1 MDQNVDEETL
11 NYTFDDTPQM
21 SNELEPPYPLPPSP
35 SSLNPSII
43 GVPISPDP
51 LCISPTR
58 GYGLCEPLNSCF
70 KRSDNEESIY
80 SMNNILK
87 NDNRE
92 INLIGYLGGGWN
104 AIPPNGNLPRP
115 PESDWIQVA
124 VPIEE
129 IPYFNTIIL
138 AYANFDSKDYN
149 PILRIETNINVGG
162 RYYTGF
168 RYPTD
173 NVSNT
178 KWLEDLSN
186 NIKKWKEVDE
196 KSYKGPKRKVLLT
209 FGGTDDKFPE
219 NYLNGDPTV
228 SGTYSYKLTKIQ
240 SNGKSFLINFLDDF
254 NLDGIDLDYEAG
266 KNMSSP
272 DEDAVTGVK
281 NNWRHII
288 KHLKYHGKIVT
299 ANPAWADGPGTIQD
313 QYNYLINGNYMGLD
327 TIDIMQHQMYNYGEN
342 LNVNGKW
349 FDVLNGIKNRL
360 NEYPWVPDVKLENF
374 GSVFTNFP
382 VQNGNCWNVQDY
394 IKQIINQINR
404 SPEGGNYV
412 TNHGVFL
419 IEYDYFYGYYF
430 AKLINSIRDHSS
442 IYIAKNITSAAESPD
457 AGKVVKALVPDLFN
471 QILYM
476 YNSIIDKTG
485 LKKIQKSNTQ
495 AQIQN
500 IKLTDPVTLYLNS
513 SSNLNGKDF
522 EYVNYTSRLNNNGEL
537 AYDEIVLSVSEI
549 CDNGKTP
556 KNQDTLR
563 IQSGRAYEGNQGN
576 FVYLHYSN
584 FKVGQ
589 SINENNILILL
600 IGDASFLPDS
610 SERPLHWYDGTESY
624 IQQWYFPWNN
634 EDRSVGRYIDEVII
648 ESKYAATT
656 PKMSLL
662 ESELDS
668 ELEDDNPTAPI
679 CLEDDNPTAPI
690 CFIRDTPVK
699 TDQGEVKIQEINTD
713 IHTINGKK
721 ILAITK
727 TKLDGD
733 LLVRVEK
740 NAFAEDCPNH
750 SVVMSG
756 NHKILYN
763 NELIMAKD
771 LALNMPGKL
780 NYMKYMGDTL
790 YNVLMENYETM
801 MVNNMVVETLHPKN
815 KIALLYRCLLKASN
829 KERIETMKKYSEVEN
844 I

>member
-1 MDQNVDEETL
+1 MDQNIDEGTL
-11 NYTFDDTPQM
+11 NYTFDDTSQM
-21 SNELEPPYPLPPSP
+21 SNELEPTNPLPPSP
-35 SSLNPSII
+35 STFNPSMVD
-43 GVPISPDP
+43 GSISPDP

-70 KRSDNEESIY
+70 KRSDHEDNIN

-87 NDNRE
+87 KDNRE

-115 PESDWIQVA
+115 PESEWVQVA

-129 IPYFNTIIL
+129 ILYFNTVII
-138 AYANFDSKDYN
+138 AYSNFDSENYN
-149 PILRIETNINVGG
+149 PIIRVETNINVGG
-162 RYYTGF
+162 EYYTGF
-168 RYPTD
+168 RYPTQ

-178 KWLEDLSN
+178 KWLEDFSN

-196 KSYKGPKRKVLLT
+196 KTYKGPKRKVLLT
-209 FGGTDDKFPE
+209 FGGTGDKFPE
-219 NYLNGDPTV
+219 NYLKGDPTV
-228 SGTYSYKLTKIQ
+228 SGTYSYKLTEIQ
-240 SNGKSFLINFLDDF
+240 SNGKSYLINFLDDF
-254 NLDGIDLDYEAG
+254 NLDGIDLDYESG
-266 KNMSSP
+266 NNMSNP
-272 DEDAVTGVK
+272 QEDPVKGVQ
-281 NNWRHII
+281 NNWRYII
-288 KHLKYHGKIVT
+288 KHLKDNGKIVT
-299 ANPAWADGPGTIQD
+299 ANPAWKDGPGTIQD

-327 TIDIMQHQMYNYGEN
+327 TIDIMLHQMYNYGEN

-360 NEYPWVPDVKLENF
+360 NGNEWVPDVALKNF
-374 GSVFTNFP
+374 GSIFTNFP
-382 VQNGNCWNVQDY
+382 VQNGNCWNVQNY

-404 SPEGGNYV
+404 DPIKGNYV

-442 IYIAKNITSAAESPD
+442 IYIAKNINAASTSSD
-457 AGKVVKALVPDLFN
+457 TGKVVKALVPDLFN

-476 YNSIIDKTG
+476 YNSIIDKTE
-485 LKKIQKSNTQ
+485 LKKIPKLRSKTQ
-495 AQIQN
+495 ALIQN
-500 IKLTDPVTLYLNS
+500 KVLPNPVTLYLNT
-513 SSNLNGKDF
+513 SSNLNGKEF
-522 EYVNYTSRLNNNGEL
+522 KYVNYTSRLNNNGEL
-537 AYDEIVLSVSEI
+537 AYDEIVLSVSNI
-549 CDNGKTP
+549 SDDGTTP
-556 KNQDTLR
+556 KNQDILR

-589 SINENNILILL
+589 SINANNILILL
-600 IGDASFLPDS
+600 IGDEKWMPDS
-610 SERPLHWYDGTESY
+610 NKRTLHWSDGTESY
-624 IQQWYFPWNN
+624 MQQWYFPWNN
-634 EDRSVGRYIDEVII
+634 EDTSIGISIDEVII
-648 ESKYAATT
+648 ESKSTATT

-662 ESELDS
+662 ESELYS
-668 ELEDDNPTAPI
+668 ELEDIEVDDDN
-679 CLEDDNPTAPI
+679 DGDNPTAPI

-699 TDQGEVKIQEINTD
+699 TDQGDVKIQEINTD

-790 YNVLMENYETM
+790 YNVLMENHETM
-801 MVNNMVVETLHPKN
+801 MVNNMVVETLHPEN

-829 KERIETMKKYSEVEN
+829 KEKIETINKYTELTN
-844 I
+844 